1 MNDIKYCTLRCWK
14 ISQKAADGSVIPYNV
29 WEEYLR
35 SPEYRETIEAGTAF
49 SSLTHA
55 TRDIK
60 SANTSMSP
68 VLQKLVGKDDQM
80 LLTESHRSPV
90 AKMTKLYIEGD
101 WVMMDIEILNESGC
115 DTAMAENIKR
125 LKSLLGS
132 GCLLGCSLIVVAF
145 WDNQAGNGGD
155 VAQKI
160 HMIKGADFT
169 LNPSQKGARVVDV
182 YDSEGSSILGEKEF
196 SETSEATP
204 SVRCFSASAFSDL
217 KDLPKTSKIGFKF
230 TTLKVK
236 EFSMPTEII
245 ISGQQIPSQK
255 TYSVATIKERLRLNK
270 LSPRQT
276 FRRLMIDY
284 KQAVRAAGGVSKMD
298 PEDVK
303 ILKSLFSN
311 DVLLIINQI
320 YPEIMK
326 GKQIATLIGAS
337 SISKNARQA
346 AQKLQIPYKM
356 AMIQMGKQG
365 FVSKDRMQKIQEA
378 YTEFV
383 RSLMDEVFG
392 QLPAKE
398 SEPEN
403 MEGED

>member
-1 MNDIKYCTLRCWK
+1 MDDIKYCTLRCWK
-14 ISQKAADGSVIPYNV
+14 ISQKAADGSVIPYRV

-35 SPEYRETIEAGTAF
+35 SPEYKETIEAGTAF

-60 SANTSMSP
+60 SSNTSMSP

-90 AKMTKLYIEGD
+90 AKMTRLYIDGD
-101 WVMMDIEILNESGC
+101 WVMMDIEVLSEEGS
-115 DTAMAENIKR
+115 DHEMSENIKR
-125 LKSLLGS
+125 LKSLLRS

-145 WDNQAGNGGD
+145 WDNQPGNGGD
-155 VAQKI
+155 IAQKI

-182 YDSEGSSILGEKEF
+182 YDSEGDSILEKSF
-196 SETSEATP
+196 SEVSLEEGAPT
-204 SVRCFSASAFSDL
+204 VRCFSASQFDDL
-217 KDLPKTSKIGFKF
+217 KDLPKTSKVGLKF

-236 EFSMPTEII
+236 EFSMPTEIQVKGI
-245 ISGQQIPSQK
+245 EVPTEKS
-255 TYSVATIKERLRLNK
+255 YSVATVKERVRMAK

-284 KQAVRAAGGVSKMD
+284 KQAIRAAGGVEKMD
-298 PEDVK
+298 SEDVH
-303 ILKSLFSN
+303 IMKSLFSN
-311 DVLLIINQI
+311 DILGIVKQI
-320 YPEIMK
+320 HPEIMK

-337 SISKNARQA
+337 SISKNSRQA
-346 AQKLQIPYKM
+346 AQRLQIPYKM
-356 AMIQMGKQG
+356 AMVQMQKQG
-365 FVSKDRMQKIQEA
+365 FVSKDRYQKIQDA
-378 YTEFV
+378 YTDFTK
-383 RSLMDEVFG
+383 SLLDEVFG
-392 QLPAKE
+392 QLPAKD
-398 SEPEN
+398 SEPL